1 MKLNIPEKYADLYLK
16 ALSERKRMLQAKIAE
31 FQREIDD
38 IENHMSALTSIPIF
52 QDNLPTS
59 KSKYQANSYQEEWPW
74 SRKITYYQE
83 LNKQIMT
90 SAEVVDF
97 ILNKEPSLDKNK
109 VRSSIS
115 AALSNKH
122 RSGDYIKFVDPVT
135 NTAYYG
141 PPEWFINKEQPH
153 LTYVPNDLK
162 KRLIGK

>member
-16 ALSERKRMLQAKIAE
+16 ALSERKRMLQDKIAE
-31 FQREIDD
+31 FQREIED

-52 QDNLPTS
+52 HDNLPTS
-59 KSKYQANSYQEEWPW
+59 KSKYQNNSYQEEWPW

-97 ILNKEPSLDKNK
+97 ILSKEPDLDKNK

-162 KRLIGK
+162 KRLVGR